1 MWLRGIAGLVL
12 AGVASGADLQG
23 LDELVER
30 TMRQWQVPGLAL
42 AVVRDGEVV
51 HSKGYGMRDR
61 DRKLPVTP
69 RTMFGIGSITKS
81 VTVLALSSLADE
93 GKLDWDRPVRDYA
106 PDFRLHDPVASER
119 ATLRDLVSHR
129 TGLPRHDGMWF
140 TGLDRNGIFA
150 RLRYL
155 EPSRDFR
162 AQYQYNNVMYMA
174 AGVVGERIAG
184 RSWETLVRER
194 VFAPTG
200 MATANFSVADAEK
213 TGDWA
218 HNYTLEKDAIK
229 EIPPTR
235 AVEAICPAGCI
246 NANLEEM
253 TAYLK
258 FHLAGGARVEKM
270 REAQIAVP
278 AGGFGPDRL
287 GPGTYGMGVVAMR
300 YRGRLLVFHTGTIGG
315 YHALLAYLPEE
326 RAGVMIMQ
334 NRVARNVPQLLS
346 WWIWD
351 RVLGLADSGWFDKFA
366 ADEKSQQEKTAAARA
381 EIEKKRRPGT
391 SPSHAASEFAGLY
404 THPAYGDV
412 RVEADGEGKLTLHYG
427 GRARPLTHWHYD
439 VFSTGDQRYRFVSDT
454 NGAIRDLAVRLEPAV
469 DEIVFRRPI

>member
-1 MWLRGIAGLVL
+1 M
-12 AGVASGADLQG
+12 
-23 LDELVER
+23 
-30 TMRQWQVPGLAL
+30 
-42 AVVRDGEVV
+42 
-51 HSKGYGMRDR
+51 
-61 DRKLPVTP
+61 PVTP
-69 RTMFGIGSITKS
+69 QTIFGIGSITKS

-106 PDFRLHDPVASER
+106 SDFHLHDPVASDR

-162 AQYQYNNVMYMA
+162 AAYQYNNVMYMA
-174 AGVVGERIAG
+174 AGVVGERAAG

-194 VFAPTG
+194 VFAPLG
-200 MATANFSVADAEK
+200 MASANFSVADAEK
-213 TGDWA
+213 TGDLSR
-218 HNYTLEKDAIK
+218 NYSLEQDTVK

-258 FHLAGGARVEKM
+258 LYLAGGARVEKM

-278 AGGFGPDRL
+278 AGSFGPERL
-287 GPGTYGMGVVAMR
+287 GPGAYGMGVVAMR

-334 NRVARNVPQLLS
+334 NRVARNVPKLLS

-351 RVLGLADSGWFDKFA
+351 RLLDLGESGWFDKFA
-366 ADEKSQQEKTAAARA
+366 ADEKGQQEKTAAVRA
-381 EIEKKRRPGT
+381 EIEKKRRPGM
-391 SPSHAASEFAGLY
+391 SASRAAAEFAGVY
-404 THPAYGDV
+404 THPAYGEV
-412 RVEADGEGKLTLHYG
+412 RVEADGDGKLTLHYG
-427 GRARPLTHWHYD
+427 GRARPLAHWHYD
-439 VFSTGDQRYRFVSDT
+439 V
-454 NGAIRDLAVRLEPAV
+454 
-469 DEIVFRRPI
+469 